1 MANKVSLINNL
12 TFGFPV
18 NVARPLYQE
27 YSNRRREIDR
37 IWANPENK
45 YKMLQDYGSTVEAL
59 LAISLFYRHV
69 LGHIQGATSFY
80 KSVNANNGNA
90 SACSIKVGNMILDN
104 QQQGHYLL
112 AAVIQFSKIQNK
124 YQLSTLFFEYSETV
138 QFLRNCRDLFY
149 QKEYEEDDTI

>member
-12 TFGFPV
+12 TFGLPV

-37 IWANPENK
+37 IWATPENK
-45 YKMLQDYGSTVEAL
+45 YKMLQDYVSTVEAL

-90 SACSIKVGNMILDN
+90 SACSIKVGNIYAIDYLVDFFVSIGECRIVRLDKVSYLCTMILN
-104 QQQGHYLL
+104 
-112 AAVIQFSKIQNK
+112 F
-124 YQLSTLFFEYSETV
+124 
-138 QFLRNCRDLFY
+138 
-149 QKEYEEDDTI
+149 

>member
-12 TFGFPV
+12 TFGLTV

-37 IWANPENK
+37 IWATPENK
-45 YKMLQDYGSTVEAL
+45 YKMLQDYVSTVEAL

-90 SACSIKVGNMILDN
+90 SACSIKVGNIYAID
-104 QQQGHYLL
+104 YLVDFFNEL
-112 AAVIQFSKIQNK
+112 ANEGK
-124 YQLSTLFFEYSETV
+124 LPDET
-138 QFLRNCRDLFY
+138 
-149 QKEYEEDDTI
+149 KEYLKKAWQEIMEAECHQSYGMLSKKLL

>member
-12 TFGFPV
+12 TFGLPV

-37 IWANPENK
+37 IWATPENK
-45 YKMLQDYGSTVEAL
+45 YKMLQDYVSTVEAL
-59 LAISLFYRHV
+59 LAISLFYRQV

-90 SACSIKVGNMILDN
+90 SACSIKVGNIYAID
-104 QQQGHYLL
+104 YLVDFFNEL
-112 AAVIQFSKIQNK
+112 ANEGK
-124 YQLSTLFFEYSETV
+124 LPDET
-138 QFLRNCRDLFY
+138 
-149 QKEYEEDDTI
+149 KEYLNKAWQEIMETECHQNYGMLSKKLL

>member
-12 TFGFPV
+12 TFGLPV

-45 YKMLQDYGSTVEAL
+45 YKMLQDYVSTVEAL

-80 KSVNANNGNA
+80 KSINANNGNA

-104 QQQGHYLL
+104 QQQGHLL

-124 YQLSTLFFEYSETV
+124 YQLSTLFFEYSETA

>member
-12 TFGFPV
+12 TFGLPV

-27 YSNRRREIDR
+27 YSNRKREIDR
-37 IWANPENK
+37 IWATPENK
-45 YKMLQDYGSTVEAL
+45 YKMLQDYVSTVEAL

-90 SACSIKVGNMILDN
+90 SACSIKVGNIYAID
-104 QQQGHYLL
+104 YLVDFFNEL
-112 AAVIQFSKIQNK
+112 ANEGK
-124 YQLSTLFFEYSETV
+124 LPDET
-138 QFLRNCRDLFY
+138 
-149 QKEYEEDDTI
+149 KEYLNKAWQEIMETECHQNYGMLSKKLL

>member
-12 TFGFPV
+12 TFGLPV

-37 IWANPENK
+37 IWATPENK
-45 YKMLQDYGSTVEAL
+45 YKMLQDYVSTVEAL

-90 SACSIKVGNMILDN
+90 SACSIKVGNIYAID
-104 QQQGHYLL
+104 YLVDFFNEL
-112 AAVIQFSKIQNK
+112 ANEGK
-124 YQLSTLFFEYSETV
+124 LPDET
-138 QFLRNCRDLFY
+138 
-149 QKEYEEDDTI
+149 KEYLNKAWQEIMETECHQNYGMLSKKLL